1 MAEPA
6 VSGTETMLISDISRL
21 AGWLQA
27 GLSCMAA
34 FALLALA
41 FGVIYGLF
49 LPGKL
54 EPAAKSSPVPF
65 RLLIVPAAALLF
77 PFLLLRLMFRPAA
90 AR

>member
-1 MAEPA
+1 
-6 VSGTETMLISDISRL
+6 MLISDISRL

-27 GLSCMAA
+27 GLSG
-34 FALLALA
+34 LGVYGLVALA
-41 FGVIYGLF
+41 FGLIYALVLQGR
-49 LPGKL
+49 L
-54 EPAAKSSPVPF
+54 EPAAKSSPILF